1 MNPKA
6 IRVLKKIT
14 AKDTAKAKHIP
25 STMSREQAHEIIAN
39 KSPNAFISPNP
50 PDVMRQIKSVFG
62 V

>member
-25 STMSREQAHEIIAN
+25 STMSREQAHEIIA
-39 KSPNAFISPNP
+39 